1 MLETEIK
8 KLTDAIEALT
18 AAINAQGI
26 EKPLPPCPMPDI
38 TPEPEP
44 KPTPAPEPEPEPEPV
59 QQQDTSNET
68 VSREELKELC
78 LSIVRDDK
86 DKKPKLAEIIG
97 SYNAKTLKQV
107 PDDKLAEL
115 KQKLESL

>member
-26 EKPLPPCPMPDI
+26 EKPLSPCPMPDI

-44 KPTPAPEPEPEPEPV
+44 ETDPV
-59 QQQDTSNET
+59 PGPVEHQDTSNET

>member
-26 EKPLPPCPMPDI
+26 EKPLSPCPMPDI
-38 TPEPEP
+38 TPEPDP
-44 KPTPAPEPEPEPEPV
+44 VPEPV
-59 QQQDTSNET
+59 EKQDTPTET

-78 LSIVRDDK
+78 LSIVREDK

-97 SYNAKTLKQV
+97 AYNAKTLKQV
-107 PDDKLAEL
+107 PDEKLAEL